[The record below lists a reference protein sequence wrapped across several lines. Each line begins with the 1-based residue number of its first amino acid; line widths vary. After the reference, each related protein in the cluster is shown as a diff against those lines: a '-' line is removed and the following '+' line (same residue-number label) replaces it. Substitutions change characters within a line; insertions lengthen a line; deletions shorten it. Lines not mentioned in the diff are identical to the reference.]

1 MIIKE
6 FRIVIPVSVE
16 EYQIGQL
23 YTIQKK
29 SRLESVGAGS
39 GVEIIENRPY
49 ENEKEKGQYT
59 LKVYHVDERLPPG
72 IKTLSKLLFPKSAL
86 LFEEES
92 WNCYPYTRTKYRH
105 KMFKGFNIDIESK
118 YLPDYGVSNNVF
130 NLSKSELHN
139 RSVEYIDI
147 VNDPIN
153 PGEYKEEE
161 DPLLFVSAKT
171 NRGPLSPTWLD
182 ELKMNANVKQATTT
196 INGKPIQY
204 MCSYK
209 LCRIECAIW
218 GCQSRLEKSISESV
232 LRHMI
237 LTSHR
242 QAWCWQDEYFDLT
255 MEDVRQLEAETQAYL
270 MAKMRNDTASIDELD
285 AKFQQQ
291 NQQRRKSKLSGNR
304 SGDGVSVI
312 SKSLQSVTSSSTKVN
327 SKLNTEGSLNG
338 SIIETNESIRRSVIE
353 YSTAA
358 SDYEDFPSNNDDDD
372 ENYYEQGI
380 ESLVKHT
387 SSNLPNSAVLPSSH
401 SKKSMNGYSDEKDKN
416 NNEFTDLYH
425 ADDDEDEEVRQTH
438 TVLSSQIKKP
448 LVENS
453 KKL

>member
-49 ENEKEKGQYT
+49 ESEKEKGQYT

-118 YLPDYGVSNNVF
+118 YLPDYGLYNNVF
-130 NLSKSELHN
+130 NLSKSELHS

-161 DPLLFVSAKT
+161 DPLVFVSSKT
-171 NRGPLSPTWLD
+171 NRGPLTTTWLD
-182 ELKMNANVKQATTT
+182 ELKMNANVKQASTT

-204 MCSYK
+204 VNKFLLLLLSIMPMF
-209 LCRIECAIW
+209 LIML
-218 GCQSRLEKSISESV
+218 RLKVHV
-232 LRHMI
+232 L
-237 LTSHR
+237 
-242 QAWCWQDEYFDLT
+242 
-255 MEDVRQLEAETQAYL
+255 V
-270 MAKMRNDTASIDELD
+270 
-285 AKFQQQ
+285 
-291 NQQRRKSKLSGNR
+291 
-304 SGDGVSVI
+304 
-312 SKSLQSVTSSSTKVN
+312 
-327 SKLNTEGSLNG
+327 
-338 SIIETNESIRRSVIE
+338 
-353 YSTAA
+353 
-358 SDYEDFPSNNDDDD
+358 
-372 ENYYEQGI
+372 
-380 ESLVKHT
+380 
-387 SSNLPNSAVLPSSH
+387 
-401 SKKSMNGYSDEKDKN
+401 
-416 NNEFTDLYH
+416 
-425 ADDDEDEEVRQTH
+425 
-438 TVLSSQIKKP
+438 
-448 LVENS
+448 
-453 KKL
+453 